1 MYLTR
6 IMASSDPWQGAE
18 TVPCPFVSQL
28 AAATCTTPDEQP
40 QRDLDHQHLEPAER
54 KGVLKVALGE
64 PRKKTAA
71 ALPTYAGSA
80 VHSQKLVKLI
90 PAVALTLVVAA
101 TLSGKAHQ
109 REVSP
114 QASQP
119 VAGSDELT
127 TVVRTYCRTCHN
139 DRTRSGNLS
148 LEGFEVATVAQSAH
162 AADTGEKMIRKLH
175 AKMMPP
181 PGLPR
186 PAGDTLR
193 ALAETLEA
201 TLDKAAAANPN
212 PGHRTFQ
219 RLNRAE
225 YARAIRDL
233 FALEINAGDF
243 LPLDTMSANFDNIA
257 DVQMLSPTLLD
268 GYLKAAAGISRLAV
282 GNAAATASETTY
294 TKSRTY
300 SQWDLVDGAP
310 YGTRGGISVVHN
322 FPADGEYGFKMAF
335 QHTTTGGVSGS
346 TTRGEQIEISINGER
361 VALMDMDQF
370 VSTSDP
376 HGVNLETEKPIFVKA
391 GPQRVSAAFVRQFD
405 GPVEDVLAP
414 HDWSIVDTEIGDKGY
429 GITALPHMKALVI
442 AGPSKITGVSDTPSR
457 KRIFTCR
464 PASSAD
470 QRGCAEKILSRL
482 GAAAYRRPLTAADLR
497 DLLSFFETGAREDGF
512 EAGIQTALQAMLASP
527 DFLFRFEA
535 SRAGARPG
543 EPYRISEVALASRLS
558 FFLWGAPPDE
568 GLVALASR
576 GKLSDPVVL
585 REQIGRMLR
594 DPKSETLS
602 TRFAAQWLRLQDIYL
617 VQPDAFWFPNFDH
630 QLADAMRRETEL
642 FFDNL
647 VREDRS
653 IMDLFV
659 ADYTFVNERLARHYG
674 IPHVVGDR
682 FRRANYVD
690 DKRRGL
696 LGHGSVLVLT
706 SLANRTSPVLRGK
719 WVMEALLGTPPPP
732 PPPDVP
738 DLDETAT
745 AKGGRLLTTR
755 ERLEMHRSNPTCN
768 ACHRF
773 MDPLGL
779 ALDNFDVTGKWR
791 IRENGIALDTR
802 GQMWDGTPVESPA
815 DLRKV
820 LLEFRELLVRNF
832 TENLM
837 VYALGRR
844 LESYDMPTVRS
855 IARQAAARDY
865 RLSSFVLGV
874 INSPAFQMQRDDD
887 GGSQSK
893 Q

>member
-1 MYLTR
+1 VR
-6 IMASSDPWQGAE
+6 A
-18 TVPCPFVSQL
+18 
-28 AAATCTTPDEQP
+28 
-40 QRDLDHQHLEPAER
+40 
-54 KGVLKVALGE
+54 
-64 PRKKTAA
+64 
-71 ALPTYAGSA
+71 
-80 VHSQKLVKLI
+80 I
-90 PAVALTLVVAA
+90 PAVVITVL
-101 TLSGKAHQ
+101 
-109 REVSP
+109 
-114 QASQP
+114 
-119 VAGSDELT
+119 VAGALSSSAQQRDFPRQEASVGSPPMAVAHATQGAAAPGESRPAVGTDELS
-127 TVVRTYCRTCHN
+127 TVVRTYCQTCHN
-139 DRTRSGNLS
+139 NRTRNGNLS
-148 LEGFEVATVAQSAH
+148 FEGFDVAAVAQSAQ
-162 AADTGEKMIRKLH
+162 AADTAEKMIRKLR

-181 PGLPR
+181 PGAKR
-186 PAGDTLR
+186 PDVSTLH
-193 ALAETLEA
+193 ALVETLEA

-212 PGHRTFQ
+212 PGYRTFQ

-233 FALEINAGDF
+233 FGLEINAGDF

-257 DVQMLSPTLLD
+257 DVQILSPTLLD
-268 GYLKAAAGISRLAV
+268 GYLKAAAEISRLAV
-282 GNAAATASETTY
+282 GNAAATAVETTY

-300 SQWDLVDGAP
+300 SQWDWVEGAP

-322 FPADGEYGFKMAF
+322 FPADGEYIFKMAF

-346 TTRGEQIEISINGER
+346 TIRGEQIEISINGAR
-361 VALMDMDQF
+361 VALMAMDQF

-376 HGVNLETEKPIFVKA
+376 QGVNLETETPIFVKA

-405 GPVEDVLAP
+405 GPVEDLFAP

-442 AGPSKITGVSDTPSR
+442 AGPSKVTGVSDTPSR
-457 KRIFTCR
+457 SRIFTCR
-464 PASSAD
+464 PAARVD
-470 QRGCAEKILSRL
+470 ERACAEKILSRI
-482 GAAAYRRPLTAADLR
+482 GAAAYRRPLTASDLR
-497 DLLSFFETGAREDGF
+497 DLLSFYDTTAKTEGF
-512 EAGIQTALQAMLASP
+512 EAGIRIALQAVLASP
-527 DFLFRFEA
+527 DFVFRFEA
-535 SRAGARPG
+535 PRGPVRSGDA
-543 EPYRISEVALASRLS
+543 YRITDVALASRLS
-558 FFLWGAPPDE
+558 FFLWGAPPDQ
-568 GLVALASR
+568 GLIELASR
-576 GKLSDPVVL
+576 GRLSDPVVL
-585 REQIGRMLR
+585 REQTERMLR
-594 DPKSETLS
+594 DPRSETLS

-653 IMDLFV
+653 VMDLFE

-674 IPHVVGDR
+674 IANVAGER
-682 FRRANYVD
+682 FRRVNYPD
-690 DKRRGL
+690 DTRRGL

-732 PPPDVP
+732 PPPNVP

-745 AKGGRLLTTR
+745 ATGGRMLTTR

-791 IRENGIALDTR
+791 IRENGVALDTR

-820 LLEFRELLVRNF
+820 LHDFRELLVRNF
-832 TENLM
+832 AENLM
-837 VYALGRR
+837 AYALGRR
-844 LESYDMPTVRS
+844 IESYDMPTIRS

-865 RLSSFVLGV
+865 RLSTFVLGV
-874 INSPAFQMQRDDD
+874 VNSPAFQMQKAEESGR
-887 GGSQSK
+887 
-893 Q
+893 